1 MTSKEIHTLVL
12 KLVKTDTVKCSHCW
26 WYCQG
31 SQWVS
36 KWLIEKSTSTL
47 QGAAIEKG
55 IGRAWKEYWRSHST
69 CPCLYY
75 ISNTY
80 WLQTLNSTEFRQ
92 IFLKNSAIICKIP
105 TRELE
110 KGIGWAKKEYW
121 WSHSTCPCRYYI
133 SNTYRS
139 RIFSNKNIN

>member
-1 MTSKEIHTLVL
+1 MW
-12 KLVKTDTVKCSHCW
+12 KCSHCW

-55 IGRAWKEYWRSHST
+55 IGRAWKEYWWSHST
-69 CPCLYY
+69 CPCLYC

-80 WLQTLNSTEFRQ
+80 WFRIKTLTNSSCFADGILIKLIEEFCSHLQKFR
-92 IFLKNSAIICKIP
+92 LGN
-105 TRELE
+105 L
-110 KGIGWAKKEYW
+110 KKEYW
-121 WSHSTCPCRYYI
+121 GSHSTACPCLYHISKFQYI
-133 SNTYRS
+133 LIT
-139 RIFSNKNIN
+139 IIDD